1 MVAAAL
7 VAVSVFGFA
16 GAASAEVDESVEVRI
31 AARKLDGG
39 GILLALQ
46 QRGDGESW
54 GRRLLVE
61 GAFVPSSAAPGRW
74 FDSSTLTIAGVQ
86 VRISA
91 RRLDGGR
98 VEFALQQRRGDGSWA
113 GRVLPARRFVPA
125 SAAPG
130 RWYTSSV
137 LELAPESVAPSET
150 EWTLLAGGDVLMDR
164 TEPAGVDPFAGIEP
178 PLASGDV
185 AVVNVEMAI
194 TDRGTPSG
202 KEFVFRAPSS
212 AAQRIADAGID
223 VASLANN
230 HAMDYGAVGLMDTVA
245 LLEDAGVVALGAG
258 ANDVEAFRHRVV
270 EIDGDVTVAFVG
282 VSRIV
287 PWGFPAG
294 PDKPGIAS
302 DTEPER
308 VFESVRVASG
318 EADVVV
324 AVVHWGVEVA
334 TCPSADQREF
344 AQLLFDAGAEAVIG
358 HHPHVL
364 QAIEFVDGKLVA
376 YSLGNFVWHE
386 RWGISA
392 ETGVLQIDFVGD
404 RIAGW
409 TFHPHLLDENGAP
422 RPAEA
427 GWRLDRLHDLI
438 EGDCERHEGTSPHDL
453 EPPEPA
459 PGSTAQPVE
468 DVQRFSSQQFKEL
481 LDSVMREATLPNL
494 MTIAHAP
501 EITGDP
507 ETDER
512 LRRIAEERGYAL
524 QPVVASSN
532 ELETVDE
539 KLLQPEAAHAYRA
552 LREDA
557 LEAGHRLELTS
568 GYRGFDVQRY
578 LLFRHL
584 KAPYTDA
591 RIYVALR
598 VVAPPGYSRHQTGY
612 AIDVTAE
619 GYGINEFK
627 HSEAYA
633 WLAADDFLQARKH
646 GFIPSYPAGIEN
658 QGPDPEPWE
667 YVYIG
672 TDNLTTPG

>member
-1 MVAAAL
+1 M
-7 VAVSVFGFA
+7 
-16 GAASAEVDESVEVRI
+16 
-31 AARKLDGG
+31 
-39 GILLALQ
+39 
-46 QRGDGESW
+46 
-54 GRRLLVE
+54 
-61 GAFVPSSAAPGRW
+61 
-74 FDSSTLTIAGVQ
+74 
-86 VRISA
+86 
-91 RRLDGGR
+91 
-98 VEFALQQRRGDGSWA
+98 
-113 GRVLPARRFVPA
+113 LPARRFVPA
-125 SAAPG
+125 AAAAG
-130 RWYTSSV
+130 RWYASSP
-137 LELAPESVAPSET
+137 LALAREPSAPSQA

-258 ANDVEAFRHRVV
+258 ANDAEAFRHRIV

-308 VFESVRVASG
+308 VLESVRVASG

-324 AVVHWGVEVA
+324 AVVH
-334 TCPSADQREF
+334 
-344 AQLLFDAGAEAVIG
+344 
-358 HHPHVL
+358 
-364 QAIEFVDGKLVA
+364 
-376 YSLGNFVWHE
+376 Y
-386 RWGISA
+386 
-392 ETGVLQIDFVGD
+392 
-404 RIAGW
+404 
-409 TFHPHLLDENGAP
+409 
-422 RPAEA
+422 
-427 GWRLDRLHDLI
+427 
-438 EGDCERHEGTSPHDL
+438 
-453 EPPEPA
+453 
-459 PGSTAQPVE
+459 
-468 DVQRFSSQQFKEL
+468 
-481 LDSVMREATLPNL
+481 
-494 MTIAHAP
+494 
-501 EITGDP
+501 
-507 ETDER
+507 
-512 LRRIAEERGYAL
+512 
-524 QPVVASSN
+524 
-532 ELETVDE
+532 
-539 KLLQPEAAHAYRA
+539 
-552 LREDA
+552 
-557 LEAGHRLELTS
+557 
-568 GYRGFDVQRY
+568 
-578 LLFRHL
+578 
-584 KAPYTDA
+584 
-591 RIYVALR
+591 
-598 VVAPPGYSRHQTGY
+598 QTGY